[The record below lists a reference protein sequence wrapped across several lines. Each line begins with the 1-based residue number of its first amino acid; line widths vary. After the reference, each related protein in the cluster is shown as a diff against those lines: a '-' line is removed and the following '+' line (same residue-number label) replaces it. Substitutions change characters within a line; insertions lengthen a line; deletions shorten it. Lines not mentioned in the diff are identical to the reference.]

1 MDDQEPRGPALHL
14 QDRRQA
20 ILELLDERG
29 QLAISDVSAQLGV
42 SAMTVR
48 RDFDALERERIVKR
62 VRGGIISLTSRS
74 YEPPYALRAARFE
87 AAKLRIGAVAAEMV
101 RDGDTVGLDAGSTVV
116 AVAEA
121 LANRRNITV
130 VTPSLRAAWILAD
143 QPDIR
148 VIVTGGIVRPGER
161 AMNGALSEHAFSEL
175 FCDIFFMGVGGI
187 TPETGF
193 TEYTLDGTRTK
204 QAALRTARRR
214 VVVADSSKLGKVAF
228 VRVVDTTGVDSLITD
243 KDADP
248 HMVQT
253 LRGAGLE
260 VICA

>member
-1 MDDQEPRGPALHL
+1 MPTLQL
-14 QDRRQA
+14 QDRRQI

-29 QLAISDVSAQLGV
+29 ELAIADVSTQLGV
-42 SAMTVR
+42 SEMTVR
-48 RDFDALERERIVKR
+48 RDFDALERDRIVKR
-62 VRGGIISLTSRS
+62 VRGGIVSLTSRS

-87 AAKLRIGAVAAEMV
+87 AAKQRIGAVAAKMV
-101 RDGDTVGLDAGSTVV
+101 RDGDTVGLDAGSTVL
-116 AVAEA
+116 AVAGE
-121 LANRRNITV
+121 LTNLRNITI
-130 VTPSLRAAWILAD
+130 VTPSLRAAWALAD
-143 QPDIR
+143 QPDFR

-161 AMNGALSEHAFSEL
+161 AMNGALSEHAFGEL
-175 FCDIFFMGVGGI
+175 FCDIFFMGIGGI
-187 TPETGF
+187 SPETGF

-228 VRVVDTTGVDSLITD
+228 VRVVDTAGVDSLITD

-248 HMVQT
+248 QIVER
-253 LRGAGLE
+253 LRETGLD